1 MANNAMPFRNPKR
14 INWCSADADTL
25 QELVAGFIE
34 REERICWKTISEDFR
49 LSTLNPTKRQCQDK
63 NKNLQAH
70 NLSSPTKIIAHNLS
84 SPKKN
89 TAKKGS
95 SQKVDA
101 RVKGAFTETALI
113 IPLARGRPKKPITP
127 RSQILLGPL
136 NNGAQEIPLP
146 RKKKRRQAF
155 VTPEGKVLSRRQSNL
170 AYKKQQNCKGVLSM
184 FHPVLV

>member
-25 QELVAGFIE
+25 QELVAGFTE

-89 TAKKGS
+89 TVQKGS

-113 IPLARGRPKKPITP
+113 IP

-136 NNGAQEIPLP
+136 NKGAQEIPLP